1 MANQRDSRRTTS
13 PLISSGFSGLN
24 YKVLFLKA
32 LSHLKFLTH
41 NVMLFELLNTLPD
54 TALSLKNGMVGGKT
68 VVVNTFKILPVSES
82 HYQGDAKRVPLTD
95 VLPG

>member
-13 PLISSGFSGLN
+13 PVISGFLGLN

-41 NVMLFELLNTLPD
+41 KVMLFELLNTLPD
-54 TALSLKNGMVGGKT
+54 AALSQELNGWGEDNG
-68 VVVNTFKILPVSES
+68 S
-82 HYQGDAKRVPLTD
+82 
-95 VLPG
+95 